1 MDPITPYRFL
11 SQPQRFEQLT
21 PEEAQ
26 SVRSHPDKPIKS
38 RIEFEL
44 ESKVITDN
52 IEHRKYAYPAHLAR
66 DENVRRN
73 LIKTLRSKL
82 LKEEHLY
89 LIEDQAVTK
98 PCGYAGYPISTRGTS
113 VPNRLCF
120 TEFLRNCVGVVLKV
134 EAKQNDV
141 IVPGGK
147 GRISHVYGFSQ
158 DEFEAIRE
166 QIAKMKKIGD
176 VKLVMLGGQP
186 ENYDKDEYSSEEV
199 ESNWEEVENLRKFI
213 SDLDVEVELDK
224 AGKLREGVKSF
235 LGVVV
240 DESDNSVQHAIGL
253 VTAEFV

>member
-1 MDPITPYRFL
+1 MDHITPYRFL
-11 SQPQRFEQLT
+11 SEPQRFEKLT

-26 SVRSHPDKPIKS
+26 SVRSHPSNPIKS

-44 ESKVITDN
+44 ESEVITDN
-52 IEHRKYAYPAHLAR
+52 MEHRKYSYPAHLSR

-120 TEFLRNCVGVVLKV
+120 TEFLMNCVGVVLKV

-147 GRISHVYGFSQ
+147 GRVSHVYGFSQ
-158 DEFEAIRE
+158 EEFEAIRE
-166 QIAKMKKIGD
+166 KVIEMKKIGE

-186 ENYDKDEYSSEEV
+186 ENYD
-199 ESNWEEVENLRKFI
+199 EVENLKKFI

-224 AGKLREGVKSF
+224 AGECRKDVKSF

-240 DESDNSVQHAIGL
+240 DELDNSVQHAIGL